1 MFLDIENEN
10 KTNVRLHAKTFVYSI
25 QTGVYY
31 STSYNP
37 KCQIANIIKT
47 QHFSVYHVTAD

>member
-10 KTNVRLHAKTFVYSI
+10 KTNIRLHAKTFVYSI

-37 KCQIANIIKT
+37 KCQNANIIKT